1 MEESGESLGLR
12 SDGEL
17 LENRRAPIYWIRFL
31 VEAHVVYLGSFL
43 WIGAVGDVSAGRP
56 IGGSGGGIPRLL
68 DMMMTSAKA
77 ILETAWITCCGGGLF
92 FLCSSV
98 ISTTSDRSPVTW
110 AFPLTLSWAIEG
122 V

>member
-17 LENRRAPIYWIRFL
+17 ENRRAPIYWRNGNSPIYWIRFL

-77 ILETAWITCCGGGLF
+77 ILETA
-92 FLCSSV
+92 
-98 ISTTSDRSPVTW
+98 
-110 AFPLTLSWAIEG
+110 
-122 V
+122 